1 MQEMD
6 NAVNQVKK
14 EIDQRYDFRGSNA
27 SIELGE
33 KEVKIAAEDEY
44 KLGAILDMLRQKMA
58 KRGIPLRCLVPG
70 KIEPAAKG
78 TVRQS
83 LEIQQGISKENGKK
97 IVAAIKASKLK
108 VTAQIQD
115 DQVRVAGA
123 KKDDLQAV
131 IQLLKAEIPASIR
144 HHQHALSIR
153 PRFGKEWSKMT
164 EHKDFD
170 KKKINDGELQKYSG
184 SYSEEGLLHKIS
196 RYGAHIGIELL
207 YKVVQLWCVL
217 QKPEVPA
224 KEKALIMGALGYL
237 IALRI
242 LCRI

>member
-1 MQEMD
+1 MAKDSSFDVVSQVDMQEMD

-70 KIEPAAKG
+70 KIE
-78 TVRQS
+78 
-83 LEIQQGISKENGKK
+83 GISKENGKK

-131 IQLLKAEIPASIR
+131 IQLLKAGD
-144 HHQHALSIR
+144 
-153 PRFGKEWSKMT
+153 FGV
-164 EHKDFD
+164 DLQF
-170 KKKINDGELQKYSG
+170 INM
-184 SYSEEGLLHKIS
+184 
-196 RYGAHIGIELL
+196 R
-207 YKVVQLWCVL
+207 
-217 QKPEVPA
+217 
-224 KEKALIMGALGYL
+224 
-237 IALRI
+237 
-242 LCRI
+242 